1 MKPRFSDPHLEELL
15 IQAQKRWDAMTPEAR
30 KEMREAQRKGYVVA
44 EFRMQ
49 HPEMSKEDAEE
60 IYEKVVQEI
69 GMALDPTIQR
79 REDEDMTSFTIRRL
93 TNEIIEQ
100 CAEVAE
106 TYKQDDPETISNINY
121 RLAIAARIRA
131 LALR

>member
-1 MKPRFSDPHLEELL
+1 
-15 IQAQKRWDAMTPEAR
+15 
-30 KEMREAQRKGYVVA
+30 
-44 EFRMQ
+44 
-49 HPEMSKEDAEE
+49 
-60 IYEKVVQEI
+60 
-69 GMALDPTIQR
+69 MALDPKIQR

-93 TNEIIEQ
+93 TNEIIEN

-106 TYKQDDPETISNINY
+106 NYKADDPETISNINY